1 MKTRIAL
8 LLLIALT
15 TLSSQLANAQQTKP
29 PEELP
34 KGEVGIDFMLT
45 TTNSGPTLLPGA
57 GARLTYN
64 LNRHFAL
71 EGAAYFSPGT
81 CQSCSGELTGHMT
94 QGMFG
99 IKAGQRFKKFGLFVK
114 ARPGVINLSQAEFD
128 LVPTGSSQPLLSGSF
143 LTDPPFKVV
152 TRSRTDFALDV
163 GPVVEIYAKKNFF
176 LRFDAGLLIER
187 VGSRTFH
194 SYQFDGTTGSFQPL
208 AIKVPGRTIGHF
220 QFTSGVGFRF

>member
-8 LLLIALT
+8 CLLIALT
-15 TLSSQLANAQQTKP
+15 TVCSQRAHAQQAKP

-34 KGEVGIDFMLT
+34 KVEVGVDFLLT
-45 TTNSGPTLLPGA
+45 ASHSGQALPGA

-64 LNRHFAL
+64 LNRHFAI

-81 CQSCSGELTGHMT
+81 SCQFCGDELTGRIT

-99 IKAGQRFKKFGLFVK
+99 LKAGQRLRKFGIFGKV
-114 ARPGVINLSQAEFD
+114 RPGVINLSQGEFD
-128 LVPTGSSQPLLSGSF
+128 LVPTGSSKPF
-143 LTDPPFKVV
+143 LTAPFDELPFRLV
-152 TRSRTDFALDV
+152 TRSRTDFATDV
-163 GPVVEIYAKKNFF
+163 GGVLEIYPKKNFF
-176 LRFDAGLLIER
+176 LRFDTGVLIER

-194 SYQFDGTTGSFQPL
+194 TFAFDGITGNFRPDP
-208 AIKVPGRTIGHF
+208 IKIPGNTIGHF